1 MFGTTHGLNWL
12 MYYTCF
18 MFVNCKK
25 AIYLYRFFKRI
36 TSWRITFEFF
46 CNFSFDVR
54 GNGVEIGRHWNDGIN
69 LGARAR
75 FDENSTPEP
84 VLWIESLRDSDQGTY
99 RCRVDFKQAPTKN
112 FKINLNVI
120 GKSFSY
126 YCSSLIQLYFLL
138 AFITLRNQRMTSF
151 AHLTPIKMHLRKML
165 GSALKDSFVQEKV
178 LFRNSISQA
187 AKAHLKRM
195 SRLNFSSLR
204 S

>member
-1 MFGTTHGLNWL
+1 MFD
-12 MYYTCF
+12 Y
-18 MFVNCKK
+18 
-25 AIYLYRFFKRI
+25 
-36 TSWRITFEFF
+36 F

-126 YCSSLIQLYFLL
+126 YCSSLIL
-138 AFITLRNQRMTSF
+138 S
-151 AHLTPIKMHLRKML
+151 
-165 GSALKDSFVQEKV
+165 LK
-178 LFRNSISQA
+178 
-187 AKAHLKRM
+187 
-195 SRLNFSSLR
+195 
-204 S
+204 

>member
-1 MFGTTHGLNWL
+1 
-12 MYYTCF
+12 MYGAFEQCF
-18 MFVNCKK
+18 
-25 AIYLYRFFKRI
+25 YLFLDNNVL
-36 TSWRITFEFF
+36 FF

-138 AFITLRNQRMTSF
+138 AL
-151 AHLTPIKMHLRKML
+151 
-165 GSALKDSFVQEKV
+165 LK
-178 LFRNSISQA
+178 
-187 AKAHLKRM
+187 
-195 SRLNFSSLR
+195 
-204 S
+204 